1 MGPVC
6 APLDPELGPG
16 AFRRSALARVLLSL
30 LGWKLVFEG
39 LPSRQGVVI
48 VYPHT
53 SNWDFVFLILAKWSA
68 GIPVRFWGKDS
79 LFKWPVLGAWL
90 RWLGGVPVRRDSPH
104 GAVGQMARTVAES
117 KAKADFF
124 WLGLAPEGT
133 RKWVPGWR
141 SGFYRVA
148 LEAQVPLG
156 ICSINFREKTIRVT
170 DFLVLSGNVQSDMRH
185 IAEALGSAVAKYPAQ
200 AGPIQLREK

>member
-1 MGPVC
+1 MGPVR
-6 APLDPELGPG
+6 APLDPQLGPG

-79 LFKWPVLGAWL
+79 LFKWPVLGLGCAGWEAFQCAGIRPMVRSARWHVPWL
-90 RWLGGVPVRRDSPH
+90 R
-104 GAVGQMARTVAES
+104 ARQRLIFS
-117 KAKADFF
+117 
-124 WLGLAPEGT
+124 
-133 RKWVPGWR
+133 
-141 SGFYRVA
+141 
-148 LEAQVPLG
+148 
-156 ICSINFREKTIRVT
+156 
-170 DFLVLSGNVQSDMRH
+170 
-185 IAEALGSAVAKYPAQ
+185 GSAWRRKVPANGCP
-200 AGPIQLREK
+200 AGAAGFIGWPWKRRCHWGFVVLIFGKNNSGDRLFGLVW